1 MWNSKETNDYPE
13 KKKQQQTNEQNLVY
27 LHFII
32 NNYSLYL
39 NINYQSNN

>member
-13 KKKQQQTNEQNLVY
+13 KKKQQTNEQNLVY

-32 NNYSLYL
+32 NNYNYL
-39 NINYQSNN
+39 NITINLIID